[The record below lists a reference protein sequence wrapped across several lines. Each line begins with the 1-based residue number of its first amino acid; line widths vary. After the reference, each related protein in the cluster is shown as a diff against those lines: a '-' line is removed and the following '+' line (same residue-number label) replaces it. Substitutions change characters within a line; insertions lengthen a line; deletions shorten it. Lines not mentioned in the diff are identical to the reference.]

1 MQCYFEAR
9 SRAGYLFTANQIG
22 AIESLTAILTAA
34 PPDKD
39 EKGRNYIL
47 MKARNIQECCSMMNQ
62 DELTDL
68 GFTLAQIVRGIVRGV
83 SAVRTNASLMQCGI
97 SLPALR
103 QPDQVR
109 MITS

>member
-1 MQCYFEAR
+1 VQCYFEAR

-62 DELTDL
+62 DELTERNSLSPVTSAPRSWSQPMVD
-68 GFTLAQIVRGIVRGV
+68 APACQI
-83 SAVRTNASLMQCGI
+83 
-97 SLPALR
+97 
-103 QPDQVR
+103 
-109 MITS
+109 

>member
-1 MQCYFEAR
+1 
-9 SRAGYLFTANQIG
+9 
-22 AIESLTAILTAA
+22 
-34 PPDKD
+34 
-39 EKGRNYIL
+39 
-47 MKARNIQECCSMMNQ
+47 MNQ

-68 GFTLAQIVRGIVRGV
+68 GFTLAEIVRGIVRGV

-109 MITS
+109 MIAS